1 VIAQVGHTGDASAAG
16 PHLHFAVNSMAP
28 GEPWWHGTPIN
39 PYPLLA
45 GNRAPARGCGG
56 SFHHFLREK
65 DMKIS
70 GVDIRPGNII
80 EYEGGIWR
88 AVKIQ
93 HTQPGKG
100 GAYMQVE
107 MKNLIDGRKTNVR
120 FRSAETV
127 ERVRLDT
134 KGLSIPLS
142 RRRHA
147 RVHG

>member
-1 VIAQVGHTGDASAAG
+1 
-16 PHLHFAVNSMAP
+16 
-28 GEPWWHGTPIN
+28 
-39 PYPLLA
+39 
-45 GNRAPARGCGG
+45 
-56 SFHHFLREK
+56 
-65 DMKIS
+65 MKIS

-107 MKNLIDGRKTNVR
+107 MKNLIDGRKNNVR

-127 ERVRLDT
+127 ERSASTPRT
-134 KGLSIPLS
+134 SS
-142 RRRHA
+142 SCSTTA
-147 RVHG
+147 TC

>member
-1 VIAQVGHTGDASAAG
+1 
-16 PHLHFAVNSMAP
+16 
-28 GEPWWHGTPIN
+28 
-39 PYPLLA
+39 
-45 GNRAPARGCGG
+45 
-56 SFHHFLREK
+56 
-65 DMKIS
+65 MKIS

-107 MKNLIDGRKTNVR
+107 MKNLIDGRKNNVR

-127 ERVRLDT
+127 ERVRPLKPPEILKT
-134 KGLSIPLS
+134 RELSHEDQRRGHSS
-142 RRRHA
+142 RQHHRI
-147 RVHG
+147 